1 MQQNLNRMIDQ
12 VAKEKGI
19 NRDTLVE
26 ALEAALIS
34 AARKKYGSR
43 VELEA
48 QYSDETGEVEVF
60 LFKDVVE
67 DVTDPTTE
75 IDLPTARR
83 ELDPEAEIGDQL
95 GVKMETDGFGRIA
108 AQTAK
113 QVIIQKVKDAERE
126 NIYAEYK
133 DRKGDIVTGMVQR
146 FEKRNI
152 IVNMGRGEA
161 ILPYGEQIPRE
172 NFRQGDRIRA
182 LILDVRRTQKDPQII
197 LSRANPLFLVKLFEG
212 EVPEIAEGIVRIMCA
227 AREPGQRAKIGVRS
241 TDSDVDPVGACVG
254 MKGSRVQAV
263 VQELRGEKIDII
275 PWNDDPA
282 HFVCNA
288 LQPAEISKV
297 IIDQDVNT
305 MEVVVADDQLSLAIG
320 KRGQNVRLAAKLTGW
335 KIDVRSESKEEKITG
350 ESFERLMGI
359 EGMDEDT
366 ATMLFDNGY
375 RTPEDIAKAS
385 LAELTSFMGITEE
398 RGSQLI
404 HGAFRYLATAAEAPK
419 EPKEPE
425 EEAAAAEGEE
435 MEAEEEEFEEAEEEL
450 EASAEEADF
459 AESDEERAEDEDE
472 EDTELEAAET
482 GEEFEENENENEN
495 EEEETEPESGAP
507 ASVSA
512 EEAAELTPSA

>member
-1 MQQNLNRMIDQ
+1 MANLNRTIDQ

-19 NRDTLVE
+19 ARQTLVE
-26 ALEAALIS
+26 ALEAALVS
-34 AARKKYGSR
+34 AARKKYGSK

-48 QYSDETGEVEVF
+48 QFSEETGEVEIF

-67 DVTDPTTE
+67 KVQDAMTE
-75 IDLPTARR
+75 IDLESARK

-95 GVKMETDGFGRIA
+95 GVKMDTETFGRIA

-133 DRKGDIVTGMVQR
+133 DRKGDIVTGIVQR

-152 IVNMGRGEA
+152 IVNLGRAEA
-161 ILPYGEQIPRE
+161 VFPYSEQIPKE
-172 NFRQGDRIRA
+172 TYRQGDRIRA
-182 LILDVRRTQKDPQII
+182 IITDVRRTLKDPQII
-197 LSRANPLFLVKLFEG
+197 LSRANPMFLVKLFEQ

-241 TDSDVDPVGACVG
+241 SDADVDPVGACVG

-275 PWNDDPA
+275 PWSDDPA

-297 IIDQDVNT
+297 IIDQDTNT
-305 MEVVVADDQLSLAIG
+305 MEVIVADDQLSLAIG
-320 KRGQNVRLAAKLTGW
+320 KKGQNVRLAAKLTGW

-350 ESFERLMGI
+350 ESFERLLSI
-359 EGMDEDT
+359 EGMDEET
-366 ATMLFDNGY
+366 ATILFDNGY
-375 RTPEDIAKAS
+375 RNPEDIANAS

-398 RGSQLI
+398 KGAQLI
-404 HGAFRYLATAAEAPK
+404 VGARNYLENQQEHSTDQDGDVDDVYE
-419 EPKEPE
+419 E
-425 EEAAAAEGEE
+425 EEA
-435 MEAEEEEFEEAEEEL
+435 
-450 EASAEEADF
+450 D
-459 AESDEERAEDEDE
+459 SDKAMIK
-472 EDTELEAAET
+472 
-482 GEEFEENENENEN
+482 
-495 EEEETEPESGAP
+495 
-507 ASVSA
+507 
-512 EEAAELTPSA
+512 

>member
-1 MQQNLNRMIDQ
+1 MGNLNRTIDQ

-19 NRDTLVE
+19 ARETLVE
-26 ALEAALIS
+26 ALEAALVS
-34 AARKKYGSR
+34 AARKKYGGK

-48 QYSDETGEVEVF
+48 QFSDETGEVEVF

-67 DVTDPTTE
+67 DVQDSMTE
-75 IDLPTARR
+75 IDLEFARK

-95 GVKMETDGFGRIA
+95 GVKMDTETFGRIA

-133 DRKGDIVTGMVQR
+133 DRKGDVVTGIVQR

-152 IVNMGRGEA
+152 IVNLGRAEA
-161 ILPYGEQIPRE
+161 VYPFPEQIPRE
-172 NFRQGDRIRA
+172 TYRQGDRIRA
-182 LILDVRRTQKDPQII
+182 IILEVRRTQKDPQIV
-197 LSRANPLFLVKLFEG
+197 LSRANPTFLVKLFEQ

-241 TDSDVDPVGACVG
+241 SDADVDPVGACVG

-282 HFVCNA
+282 RFVCNA

-297 IIDQDVNT
+297 IIDQDTNT
-305 MEVVVADDQLSLAIG
+305 MEVIVADDQLSLAIG
-320 KRGQNVRLAAKLTGW
+320 KKGQNVRLAAKLTGW

-350 ESFERLMGI
+350 ESFERLLAI
-359 EGMDEDT
+359 EGMDEET
-366 ATMLFDNGY
+366 ATILFDNGY
-375 RTPEDIAKAS
+375 RNPEDIAKAS

-398 RGSQLI
+398 KGAQLLE
-404 HGAFRYLATAAEAPK
+404 GAQDYLADSVES
-419 EPKEPE
+419 PE
-425 EEAAAAEGEE
+425 EEDAATESAAGEA
-435 MEAEEEEFEEAEEEL
+435 AEEE
-450 EASAEEADF
+450 
-459 AESDEERAEDEDE
+459 
-472 EDTELEAAET
+472 
-482 GEEFEENENENEN
+482 
-495 EEEETEPESGAP
+495 
-507 ASVSA
+507 
-512 EEAAELTPSA
+512 

>member
-1 MQQNLNRMIDQ
+1 MGINLNRMIDQ

-19 NRDTLVE
+19 ARDTLVE
-26 ALEAALIS
+26 ALEAALVS
-34 AARKKYGSR
+34 AARKKFGGK

-67 DVTDPTTE
+67 DVEDPTTE
-75 IDLPTARR
+75 IDLDTARR

-95 GVKMETDGFGRIA
+95 GVKMDTESFGRIA

-133 DRKGDIVTGMVQR
+133 DRKGDVVTGIVQR

-152 IVNMGRGEA
+152 VVNLGRAEA
-161 ILPYGEQIPRE
+161 ILPFAEQIPRE
-172 NFRQGDRIRA
+172 SYRQGERIRA
-182 LILDVRRTQKDPQII
+182 VILDVRRTQKDPQIV
-197 LSRANPLFLVKLFEG
+197 LSRSSPLFLVKLFEQ

-227 AREPGQRAKIGVRS
+227 AREPSQRAKIGVRS
-241 TDSDVDPVGACVG
+241 TDADVDPVGACVG

-275 PWNDDPA
+275 PWSDDRA
-282 HFVCNA
+282 IFVCNA

-297 IIDQDVNT
+297 IIDQDSNT
-305 MEVVVADDQLSLAIG
+305 MEVIVADDQLSLAIG

-335 KIDVRSESKEEKITG
+335 RIDVRSESKEEKITG
-350 ESFERLMGI
+350 ESFERLMAI

-375 RTPEDIAKAS
+375 RTPEDIARAT

-398 RGSQLI
+398 KGLTLI
-404 HGAFRYLATAAEAPK
+404 HGAFRYLANP
-419 EPKEPE
+419 PE
-425 EEAAAAEGEE
+425 K
-435 MEAEEEEFEEAEEEL
+435 EAEELEEAEEDL
-450 EASAEEADF
+450 EQEMAD
-459 AESDEERAEDEDE
+459 ES
-472 EDTELEAAET
+472 
-482 GEEFEENENENEN
+482 
-495 EEEETEPESGAP
+495 EEETEEELAADAEDLSQLRATGDEEYQDEGDSDGERRS
-507 ASVSA
+507 SVEEA
-512 EEAAELTPSA
+512 EEDRTPV

>member
-1 MQQNLNRMIDQ
+1 MGNLSRMIDQ

-19 NRDTLVE
+19 ARETLVE
-26 ALEAALIS
+26 ALEAALVS

-60 LFKDVVE
+60 LFKDVVNE
-67 DVTDPTTE
+67 VEDPTVE
-75 IDLPTARR
+75 IDLDTARR

-95 GVKMETDGFGRIA
+95 GVKMETESFGRIA

-133 DRKGDIVTGMVQR
+133 DRKSDVVTGMVQR

-152 IVNMGRGEA
+152 IVNLGRGEA
-161 ILPYGEQIPRE
+161 ILPFSEQIPRE
-172 NFRQGDRIRA
+172 NYRQGDRIRA

-197 LSRANPLFLVKLFEG
+197 LSRANPAFLVKLFEQ

-241 TDSDVDPVGACVG
+241 SDADVDPVGACVG

-297 IIDQDVNT
+297 IIDQDNST
-305 MEVVVADDQLSLAIG
+305 MEVIVADDQLSLAIG
-320 KRGQNVRLAAKLTGW
+320 KKGQNVRLAAKLTGW

-350 ESFERLMGI
+350 ESFERLLAI
-359 EGMDEDT
+359 DGMDEET
-366 ATMLFDNGY
+366 ATILFDNGY
-375 RTPEDIAKAS
+375 RNPEDIAKAT

-398 RGSQLI
+398 KAQTLV
-404 HGAFRYLATAAEAPK
+404 HGALRYLANPPEAEQETETQEETAET
-419 EPKEPE
+419 EQV
-425 EEAAAAEGEE
+425 
-435 MEAEEEEFEEAEEEL
+435 MEAEAS
-450 EASAEEADF
+450 SAEPAEA
-459 AESDEERAEDEDE
+459 
-472 EDTELEAAET
+472 
-482 GEEFEENENENEN
+482 
-495 EEEETEPESGAP
+495 
-507 ASVSA
+507 VH
-512 EEAAELTPSA
+512 